1 MVPLHSRKPTR
12 MQALAVLLFVVLLA
26 VPDPLTAAEAPRL
39 EVEIT
44 GIEDPLKSTI
54 RNALSLERE
63 QGHPLLTRYRIQ
75 ALHQRTPEEIRNTLE
90 PFGYYQAEIESS
102 LEQRNGAWYARYHV
116 TRGPPV
122 TIGLLDLEVRG
133 PGGSTEV
140 FQRWRQT
147 FPLQPGDR
155 LQHGSYERAKDDLLA
170 IARQYG
176 YFEARLSE
184 SQVRVELPEN
194 RADITLHMNTGPRYR
209 FGAIHFSETPLRESL
224 LERFTRFQ
232 SGEPFHAGALLEL
245 QRALSDSDYFDRVD
259 VIPLVEEA
267 EEQRIPIDVR
277 LEMQNRTRYAFG
289 IGYGTDTGPRTTIG
303 IDRRWQ
309 NSRGHKAG
317 GRIIASEIRT
327 ELNFNYRIPL
337 TPPTTDSLDFTAD
350 YTEETTD
357 TSSRETALI
366 GGAITRMKR
375 GWQQTLSL
383 NYQEETFDVGIGDE
397 RANMLVPGIG
407 WQRVVVDDRL
417 VPQHGW
423 RLAAG
428 LKGASESVLSS
439 TNLAQATIRGN
450 YITTTLGGRL
460 ITRLE
465 AGASETSNFDRLPV
479 SLRFFAGGDSSVR
492 GYGYQTLG
500 PENSEGDVI
509 GGKHLLVG
517 SVEYDYFW
525 SDNWGAALFVDQ
537 GNAFNST
544 SGFELSQGAGVGVR
558 YKLPFG
564 LIRVDVASAV
574 SESGNPW
581 RLHINI
587 GPEL

>member
-1 MVPLHSRKPTR
+1 MVRLHPQKLIC
-12 MQALAVLLFVVLLA
+12 MQTVGLLLLFVLFA
-26 VPDPLTAAEAPRL
+26 VPGPLPAADAPRL

-54 RNALSLERE
+54 RNALSLVRE
-63 QGHPLLTRYRIQ
+63 QGHPLLTQYRIQ
-75 ALHQRTPEEIRNTLE
+75 ALHQGTPDEIRNTLE
-90 PFGYYQAEIESS
+90 PFGYYQAEIEPL
-102 LEQRNGAWYARYHV
+102 LEQRNGTWYARYHV
-116 TRGPPV
+116 NPGPPV
-122 TIGLLDLEVRG
+122 TIGSLDLEIRG
-133 PGGSTEV
+133 PGGSNEV
-140 FQRWRQT
+140 FQNWRQT

-155 LQHGSYERAKDDLLA
+155 LRHAGYERAKDDLLA
-170 IARQYG
+170 IARRYG
-176 YFEARLSE
+176 YFDARLSE
-184 SQVRVELPEN
+184 SRVRVELPQN
-194 RADITLHMNTGPRYR
+194 RADITLHMDTGPRYR
-209 FGAIHFSETPLRESL
+209 FGTVHFSETPLRESL
-224 LERFTRFQ
+224 LQRFLHFE
-232 SGEPFHAGALLEL
+232 SGEPFHSGALLEL
-245 QRALSDSDYFDRVD
+245 QRALSDSDYFERVD
-259 VIPLVEEA
+259 VIPLIEEA
-267 EEQRIPIDVR
+267 EEQRVPIEVR
-277 LEMQNRTRYAFG
+277 LEIQKRTRYAFG

-317 GRIIASEIRT
+317 TRIVASEIRT
-327 ELNFNYRIPL
+327 ELNFNYRVPL
-337 TPPTTDSLDFTAD
+337 TPPTTDYLDFTAD

-366 GGAITRMKR
+366 GGALTQMRR
-375 GWQQTLSL
+375 GWQETLSL

-439 TNLAQATIRGN
+439 TDLAQATFRGS
-450 YITTTLGGRL
+450 YITTILGGRL

-500 PENSEGDVI
+500 PENSAGDVI
-509 GGKHLLVG
+509 GGKHLLIG

-525 SDNWGAALFVDQ
+525 SENWGAAVFIDQ

-544 SGFELSQGAGVGVR
+544 GDFDLSQGAGLGVR

>member
-1 MVPLHSRKPTR
+1 
-12 MQALAVLLFVVLLA
+12 MQTVGLLLLFVLFA
-26 VPDPLTAAEAPRL
+26 VPGPLPAADAPRL

-54 RNALSLERE
+54 RNALSLVRE
-63 QGHPLLTRYRIQ
+63 QGHPLLTQYRIQ
-75 ALHQRTPEEIRNTLE
+75 ALHQGTPDEIRNTLE
-90 PFGYYQAEIESS
+90 PFGYYQAEIEPL
-102 LEQRNGAWYARYHV
+102 LEQRNGTWYARYHV
-116 TRGPPV
+116 NPGPPV
-122 TIGLLDLEVRG
+122 TIGSLDLEIRG
-133 PGGSTEV
+133 PGGSNEV
-140 FQRWRQT
+140 FQNWRQT

-155 LQHGSYERAKDDLLA
+155 LRHAGYERAKDDLLA
-170 IARQYG
+170 IARRYG
-176 YFEARLSE
+176 YFDARLSE
-184 SQVRVELPEN
+184 SRVRVELPQN
-194 RADITLHMNTGPRYR
+194 RADITLHMDTGPRYR
-209 FGAIHFSETPLRESL
+209 FGTVHFSETPLRESL
-224 LERFTRFQ
+224 LQRFLHFE
-232 SGEPFHAGALLEL
+232 SGEPFHSGALLEL
-245 QRALSDSDYFDRVD
+245 QRALSDSDYFERVD
-259 VIPLVEEA
+259 VIPLIEEA
-267 EEQRIPIDVR
+267 EEQRVPIEVR
-277 LEMQNRTRYAFG
+277 LEIQKRTRYAFG

-317 GRIIASEIRT
+317 TRIVASEIRT
-327 ELNFNYRIPL
+327 ELNFNYRVPL
-337 TPPTTDSLDFTAD
+337 TPPTTDYLDFTAD

-366 GGAITRMKR
+366 GGALTQMRR
-375 GWQQTLSL
+375 GWQETLSL

-439 TNLAQATIRGN
+439 TDLAQATFRGS
-450 YITTTLGGRL
+450 YITTILGGRL

-500 PENSEGDVI
+500 PENSAGDVI
-509 GGKHLLVG
+509 GGKHLLIG

-525 SDNWGAALFVDQ
+525 SENWGAAVFIDQ

-544 SGFELSQGAGVGVR
+544 GDFDLSQGAGLGVR